1 MNAFVT
7 PISPLAEAIA
17 ELISRADTRIR
28 AFLASEPVPT
38 WTEYL
43 AIATR
48 NKPGAD
54 PACERPG

>member
-7 PISPLAEAIA
+7 PLSPLADAIA
-17 ELISRADTRIR
+17 ELINKTSARLR

-43 AIATR
+43 
-48 NKPGAD
+48 
-54 PACERPG
+54 CECHKK

>member
-17 ELISRADTRIR
+17 ELISKADTRIR

-43 AIATR
+43 
-48 NKPGAD
+48 
-54 PACERPG
+54 CECHKK